1 MSIREGEDCLDTV
14 MVNIYDL
21 FDLCCDAYV
30 AGLDDAPFPN
40 NFYLDRIKNLA
51 YGYLPSSQKALFEAY
66 LDNKD
71 YLPPTEII
79 IDTH

>member
-1 MSIREGEDCLDTV
+1 MSIKESADCLDTV

-30 AGLDDAPFPN
+30 AGLEDAPFSQH
-40 NFYLDRIKNLA
+40 FYLDRIKNLA
-51 YGYLPSSQKALFEAY
+51 YGYLPSSHKAMFEVY

-79 IDTH
+79 IDTN